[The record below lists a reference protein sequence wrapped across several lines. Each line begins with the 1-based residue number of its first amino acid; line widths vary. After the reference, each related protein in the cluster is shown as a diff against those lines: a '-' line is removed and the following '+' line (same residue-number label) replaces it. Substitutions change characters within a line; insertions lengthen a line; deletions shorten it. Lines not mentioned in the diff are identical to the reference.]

1 MIDRARAQALTAVAM
16 PPRLSLSL
24 VPLHL
29 PRVSS
34 PLSGLGPPRRFPI
47 GVSLVRFSIGLP
59 LHCPHPCLQ
68 SLFLLIHL
76 FRCRLRVPHPGSACG
91 CNVKAVRRPKGLS
104 LVGATVQ
111 VWRPSGHTRRLTQ
124 RSLWSS

>member
-1 MIDRARAQALTAVAM
+1 MIDRARAKARTAVAV
-16 PPRLSLSL
+16 PPRLSLSP

-34 PLSGLGPPRRFPI
+34 PFSGLGPPRRFPI

-68 SLFLLIHL
+68 SLFLLTHL
-76 FRCRLRVPHPGSACG
+76 FRYRLRALHLGSALG
-91 CNVKAVRRPKGLS
+91 HHVKAVRRPKSLS
-104 LVGATVQ
+104 LVGVTVP

>member
-1 MIDRARAQALTAVAM
+1 MIDRARAKALAAVTM
-16 PPRLSLSL
+16 PPRLSLSP

-29 PRVSS
+29 PHVSS

-47 GVSLVRFSIGLP
+47 GVSLVRFSRGPP

-68 SLFLLIHL
+68 SLFLWIHL
-76 FRCRLRVPHPGSACG
+76 FRCRLRAPHPGSACG
-91 CNVKAVRRPKGLS
+91 YNVKAVRRPKGLS